1 MPAPTR
7 SRSHPSAFSSASSDS
22 VEIRLP
28 WWSVALP
35 AVAFV
40 VLFLLMADPGQAH
53 AATDDPTV
61 GRILE
66 HIHLT
71 LGR

>member
-1 MPAPTR
+1 MPARTR
-7 SRSHPSAFSSASSDS
+7 SRSHPSAASSSDS

>member
-1 MPAPTR
+1 MPARTR
-7 SRSHPSAFSSASSDS
+7 SRSHSCASSDS

-28 WWSVALP
+28 WWSVVMP

-40 VLFLLMADPGQAH
+40 VLFLLIADPGQAQ
-53 AATDDPTV
+53 AATGDPTV

-71 LGR
+71 LAR

>member
-1 MPAPTR
+1 MPARTR
-7 SRSHPSAFSSASSDS
+7 SRFHPPASSDS

-28 WWSVALP
+28 WWSMALP
-35 AVAFV
+35 VVAFV
-40 VLFLLMADPGQAH
+40 ALFLLMTGPGQAH
-53 AATDDPTV
+53 AATDGPAV
-61 GRILE
+61 SRILE

>member
-1 MPAPTR
+1 MPARTR
-7 SRSHPSAFSSASSDS
+7 SRFHPSVSSDS

>member
-1 MPAPTR
+1 MPARTR
-7 SRSHPSAFSSASSDS
+7 SRSHPPVSADR

-35 AVAFV
+35 VVAFV
-40 VLFLLMADPGQAH
+40 VLFLLVADPGQAH
-53 AATDDPTV
+53 AATEDATV

>member
-1 MPAPTR
+1 MPARTR
-7 SRSHPSAFSSASSDS
+7 SRSRSWSHQPVSSDR

-35 AVAFV
+35 VVAFV
-40 VLFLLMADPGQAH
+40 MLFLLMADPGQAH
-53 AATDDPTV
+53 AATDDATV

>member
-1 MPAPTR
+1 MPARTR
-7 SRSHPSAFSSASSDS
+7 SRSHPSASSDS

-35 AVAFV
+35 ALAFV

-53 AATDDPTV
+53 AATGDPTM

>member
-1 MPAPTR
+1 MPVRTHSRPHAPAT
-7 SRSHPSAFSSASSDS
+7 SGS
-22 VEIRLP
+22 VDTRLP

-35 AVAFV
+35 SIAFV

-53 AATDDPTV
+53 AATSDPTV

-66 HIHLT
+66 HLHLT
-71 LGR
+71 LAR

>member
-1 MPAPTR
+1 MPARTR
-7 SRSHPSAFSSASSDS
+7 SRSHSPASSDS

-28 WWSVALP
+28 WWSMALP
-35 AVAFV
+35 VVAFV
-40 VLFLLMADPGQAH
+40 ALFLLMAGPGQAH
-53 AATDDPTV
+53 AATDGPTMS
-61 GRILE
+61 RILE